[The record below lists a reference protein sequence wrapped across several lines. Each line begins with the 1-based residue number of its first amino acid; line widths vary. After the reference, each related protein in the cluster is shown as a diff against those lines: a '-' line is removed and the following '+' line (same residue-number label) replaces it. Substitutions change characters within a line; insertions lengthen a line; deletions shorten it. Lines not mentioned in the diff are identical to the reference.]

1 MEVRNASTQQAQA
14 LVAQAKQLET
24 YVGSAQATIASRYA
38 WWETVRNFA
47 GSYDVDLADILGAEL
62 VDLNAKCDAQA
73 RDFATAVHALNNGT
87 AELVGREDGQA
98 LTLSVVAKG
107 ALPKPMGVWPFVPLI
122 LVGAGIIAGVVMLD
136 AWLEMR
142 QAEADAQKAQ
152 AANVAKWAEL
162 AQKAQA
168 MGPDAMKQ
176 LQRVID
182 AANQASSKPAGG
194 ILAKLARPI
203 TAVTDAVGEAAEET
217 GGWLVLAAIAAFLIS
232 RSKGKAKGGLFG

>member
-14 LVAQAKQLET
+14 LVAQAKQLESFVAT
-24 YVGSAQATIASRYA
+24 AQQTIAGRYA

-47 GSYDVDLADILGAEL
+47 GSFDVNLADILGAEL

-73 RDFATAVHALNNGT
+73 RDFATAVQALNNGT
-87 AELVGREDGQA
+87 AELVGREDGQG
-98 LTLSVVAKG
+98 LTLSVAAKG

-122 LVGAGIIAGVVMLD
+122 LVGAGIVAGVVMLD

-182 AANQASSKPAGG
+182 AANQAASKPAGS

-217 GGWLVLAAIAAFLIS
+217 GSWLVLAAVAAYLIS
-232 RSKGKAKGGLFG
+232 RKGKGSLFG